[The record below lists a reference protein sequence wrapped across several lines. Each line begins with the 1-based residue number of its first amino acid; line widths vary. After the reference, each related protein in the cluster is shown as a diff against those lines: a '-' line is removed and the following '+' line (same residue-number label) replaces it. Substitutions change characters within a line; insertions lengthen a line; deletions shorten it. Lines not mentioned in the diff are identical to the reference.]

1 MPVVNLLRR
10 LVTVYCTV
18 TLACQAGFTSPLFEG
33 QSSLELTIEAPFR
46 ELVRKRLDKRV
57 YDAVV
62 RYTDSSG
69 EERVLQAQVTSRG
82 NSRLTACEF
91 PPLRLILADSQT
103 TGTVFEGQ
111 SQLKMVTQCNRHSSA
126 RKWLL
131 QELAIYRAYSE
142 ITDYAYRTRR
152 LNVAFQEHNSSRK
165 PRLQPAFFIERT
177 GALARR
183 FQRDSIRPPMIEPN
197 QHNQAVLAKNML
209 FQLLIANTDF
219 SVKRGPE
226 GEGCCHNGRVLAKS
240 GQQADWIVVPYD
252 FDQAGIIN
260 TDYAA
265 PGRRLGISK
274 VRSRLYRGFCWQKD
288 SLPDAAGI
296 LRARRSAITAALI
309 PTELSASVQSRVR
322 RYIDDFYAI
331 LDDPGELKKRIT
343 DQCRGAASPVIRK
356 TRTAG
361 GEQ

>member
-1 MPVVNLLRR
+1 M
-10 LVTVYCTV
+10 
-18 TLACQAGFTSPLFEG
+18 TLACQAGFASPLFEEP
-33 QSSLELTIEAPFR
+33 SSLDLTIEAPFS
-46 ELVRKRLDKRV
+46 ELVKNRLDKPV
-57 YDAVV
+57 YDAVI

-69 EERVLQAQVTSRG
+69 EEQVLQVQLTSRG

-91 PPLRLILADSQT
+91 PPLRLILTNSQT
-103 TGTVFEGQ
+103 VGTVFEGQ
-111 SQLKMVTQCNRHSSA
+111 TRLKMVTQCNRLSSA

-152 LNVAFQEHNSSRK
+152 LNVAFQEHNSARK
-165 PRLQPAFFIERT
+165 LRSQPAFFIERT
-177 GALARR
+177 GALAER
-183 FQRDSIRPPMIEPN
+183 FQRESIRPPMIRPR

-226 GEGCCHNGRVLAKS
+226 GEGCCHNGRVLAKA
-240 GQQADWIVVPYD
+240 GQQADWIAVPYD

-260 TDYAA
+260 ADYAT
-265 PGRRLGISK
+265 PGRKLGIRK

-288 SLPDAAGI
+288 FLPDAADI
-296 LRARRSAITAALI
+296 FRARRSAITAALI
-309 PTELSASVQSRVR
+309 PIEFSAPAQSRVR

-331 LDDPGELKKRIT
+331 LDDSRELKKRIT
-343 DQCRGAASPVIRK
+343 DKCRGAASPAIRK

-361 GEQ
+361 GNNDPVIDRND